1 MFVQR
6 LKSLRQEHKISQK
19 ELASKL
25 FLSQQ
30 TVAKWETDGATPNPE
45 TLSKIADIFGVSV
58 DYLLG
63 RTDEKNPGQKDPE
76 FDVNT
81 IEYALY
87 GEARELDE
95 EEKQQLLELAKLMR
109 KRRKEM
115 MGK

>member
-1 MFVQR
+1 MLGERIKKCRIDMNLTLKALGNR
-6 LKSLRQEHKISQK
+6 LNLAESTLSLYESGKR
-19 ELASKL
+19 
-25 FLSQQ
+25 
-30 TVAKWETDGATPNPE
+30 TPDYE
-45 TLSKIADIFGVSV
+45 TLRKMAEVFDVSV